1 MAVGQPM
8 KENRQAGVSAGWRV
22 IAVET
27 GARTELKDI
36 TREVARVVKE
46 SGVEN
51 GVCQLYVPHT
61 TAGILINE
69 SDDPDVAR
77 DIGEA
82 LDRLVPRDAG
92 YKHYEGNADSHIKA
106 SLVGSSQTVPIEA
119 GRLGLGRWQGIFFC
133 EFDGPRRREVKV
145 RIGAD

>member
-1 MAVGQPM
+1 M
-8 KENRQAGVSAGWRV
+8 KENSRQAGVSAGWRV
-22 IAVET
+22 IGVET
-27 GARTELKDI
+27 GARTHIKDI

-46 SGVEN
+46 SGVES

-82 LDRLVPRDAG
+82 LDRLAPRDAG

-106 SLVGSSQTVPIEA
+106 SLVGSSQVVPIEN
-119 GRLGLGRWQGIFFC
+119 GKLGLGRWQGIFFC
-133 EFDGPRRREVKV
+133 EFDGPRKREVKV
-145 RIGAD
+145 RVTGEA

>member
-1 MAVGQPM
+1 M

-27 GARTELKDI
+27 AARMQIKDI
-36 TREVARVVKE
+36 THQVARVVKE
-46 SGVEN
+46 SGVES

-106 SLVGSSQTVPIEA
+106 SLVGSSQVVPIE
-119 GRLGLGRWQGIFFC
+119 GGKLGLGRWQGIFFC
-133 EFDGPRRREVKV
+133 EFDGPRKREVKV
-145 RIGAD
+145 RIVGD